1 MRVNEAEQT
10 ISNSGP
16 STWGIVCVSRCA
28 QDMLLSFQS
37 YLIPHSLGLLKLTF
51 AVNGEANLHNNF
63 FKFIFV
69 FKLFAK
75 FYTHTHMCMCVYTH
89 THTIHQIKTYNISN
103 TAENCLASGQYLCP
117 EGTANH
123 GLPLSAFPLHIYGQ
137 HALSTFCSIS
147 CLPDLPTYLYSHAIF
162 THATEAH
169 SFSLEDCIPLHEYST
184 IYPFQY

>member
-1 MRVNEAEQT
+1 MVKPTYT
-10 ISNSGP
+10 IIFLNLFLYLNCLQSF
-16 STWGIVCVSRCA
+16 THIHICACV
-28 QDMLLSFQS
+28 
-37 YLIPHSLGLLKLTF
+37 
-51 AVNGEANLHNNF
+51 
-63 FKFIFV
+63 
-69 FKLFAK
+69 
-75 FYTHTHMCMCVYTH
+75 YTHTYVHVCIHTH

-123 GLPLSAFPLHIYGQ
+123 GLPLSAFPLHIHGQ

-147 CLPDLPTYLYSHAIF
+147 CLPDLPTYPYSHAIF